1 MGMKSNYFRHSFDAH
16 SDGKI
21 IKLIKKCGAKG
32 YAIYFTLLEVYCL
45 RLMNDDNGHLEQE
58 VDMKLIGSYLG
69 LRSDSVHSCVIVMKE
84 LQLIEALSPKYD
96 QTMVKLS
103 IPKSLKYYGKYKNV
117 SEENFPNKRK
127 EKEIKLNESK
137 EKGITPDEVLD
148 LWNLKHGEKFGYCPG
163 IGSGKHRENILEAI
177 KFLKTAQDWE
187 NLFSKA
193 TSSEFLTG
201 NNKSDWTVNFLWL
214 IDYDNAL
221 KVLSDNFDDQ
231 KIVRAIQAEF
241 LQKVQK

>member
-1 MGMKSNYFRHSFDAH
+1 MANGKKNYFRHSFFA
-16 SDGKI
+16 G
-21 IKLIKKCGAKG
+21 
-32 YAIYFTLLEVYCL
+32 
-45 RLMNDDNGHLEQE
+45 NDDKIVSLISNHGKEAYFHYFRILELCGQQSAESVPEKFVIHARTLCAELMVTRSRLGGHLLA
-58 VDMKLIGSYLG
+58 MKSSLLLDYVLTSDKVELHIPNFSKYLG
-69 LRSDSVHSCVIVMKE
+69 
-84 LQLIEALSPKYD
+84 KYEN
-96 QTMVKLS
+96 K
-103 IPKSLKYYGKYKNV
+103 KSSNT
-117 SEENFPNKRK
+117 PNKIK

-137 EKGITPDEVLD
+137 EKTITPDEVLD

-187 NLFSKA
+187 NLFNKA
-193 TSSEFLTG
+193 TNSEFLTG

-231 KIVRAIQAEF
+231 KIVRAIQSEF